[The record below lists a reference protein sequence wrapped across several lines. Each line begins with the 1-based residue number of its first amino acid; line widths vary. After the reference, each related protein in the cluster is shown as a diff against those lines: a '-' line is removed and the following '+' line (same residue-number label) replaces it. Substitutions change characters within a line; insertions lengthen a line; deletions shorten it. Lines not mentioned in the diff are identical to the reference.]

1 MIVIYLT
8 DRFRKSLIDELDGVL
23 ILYRGYGLTDANHKA
38 IAKLGDFQLFEMV
51 ESYKRKYQAQ
61 EQDMELV

>member
-1 MIVIYLT
+1 MIVVYYTNL
-8 DRFRKSLIDELDGVL
+8 FRKSLIDELDGVL
-23 ILYRGYGLTDANHKA
+23 ILYRGYGLNDANHRA

>member
-1 MIVIYLT
+1 MIVMYLT
-8 DRFRKSLIDELDGVL
+8 DRFRKSLVDELDGVL
-23 ILYRGYGLTDANHKA
+23 ILYRGYGLTRANYKA
-38 IAKLGDFQLFEMV
+38 IAKLGDFQLYEML

>member
-1 MIVIYLT
+1 MIVVYYTNL
-8 DRFRKSLIDELDGVL
+8 FRKSLIDELDGVL

-38 IAKLGDFQLFEMV
+38 IAKLGDFQLYEML

>member
-1 MIVIYLT
+1 MIVVYYTNL
-8 DRFRKSLIDELDGVL
+8 FRKSLIDELDGVL
-23 ILYRGYGLTDANHKA
+23 ILYRGYGLTDANHRA

>member
-1 MIVIYLT
+1 MIVVYYTNL
-8 DRFRKSLIDELDGVL
+8 FRKSLIDELDGVL
-23 ILYRGYGLTDANHKA
+23 ILYRGYGLTDANHRA
-38 IAKLGDFQLFEMV
+38 IAKLGDFQLFEML

>member
-1 MIVIYLT
+1 MIVVYYTNL
-8 DRFRKSLIDELDGVL
+8 FRKSLIDELDGVL

-61 EQDMELV
+61 EQDIELV